1 MQAKPARQFAFESTP
16 AVLAARA
23 RSRFVPCPVCK
34 NEGSSY
40 LFHRK
45 GVRFVRCG
53 GCGLVFVNPTGARL
67 RNYFDIEAFG
77 QHGNPKDRDLMQ
89 RDFEALL
96 SRVEEIFSQR
106 EGRSPK
112 RVALAGRYL
121 PSFAEGKVAR
131 RLDLRILGAS
141 DSAFEALSASSDPS
155 LLEPALVDPE
165 VDVLI
170 LNELLEACAD
180 PALVLEKIKARL
192 PDSTWLV
199 VAYAN
204 IASFPARMMRRHW
217 PRFFDHKVAF
227 FDVDNLTA
235 LFWRQGYGLERQFAM
250 PTSYT
255 VGYALDRVDAPV
267 APVAKAALGTVG
279 LTAVDAQV
287 PTGTH
292 VAVFHRRHEK
302 DTREEKLSIIF
313 PVFNEAQYCAEVLE
327 ALIAKQVKIPKE
339 IIVIESNS
347 TDGTRDIIR
356 GFEGRPGV
364 RVIYEDKPRGKGHAV
379 RTGLQAVSGSIIL
392 IQDADFEYD
401 LDDYDALLEPI
412 LQRQTS
418 FVLGSRSLGLDDWKV
433 RKYAKNRVKGF
444 LLNFAQVMFAKTFNA
459 AYQKDTT
466 DINTMFKVFRTEC
479 LDGIDLVCDGF
490 NLDIELV
497 CKLVKHG
504 YAPLEVPVNYVARSF
519 DEGKKISFVRDALPS
534 YWAIL
539 RYRFGE

>member
-1 MQAKPARQFAFESTP
+1 MQAKPARAFTFEPTP

-45 GVRFVRCG
+45 GVRFVRCS
-53 GCGLVFVNPTGARL
+53 GCGLVFVNPTGAQL

-77 QHGNPKDRDLMQ
+77 QHSAPKDRELLQ
-89 RDFEALL
+89 RDFESVL
-96 SRVEEIFSQR
+96 SRVEEAFSQR
-106 EGRSPK
+106 EGRSP
-112 RVALAGRYL
+112 RAVVAAGRTL
-121 PSFAEGKVAR
+121 AAFAEGQAAKRVGLRLAR
-131 RLDLRILGAS
+131 ATDA
-141 DSAFEALSASSDPS
+141 AFEALSTAGDIGF
-155 LLEPALVDPE
+155 LEGALSGPD
-165 VDVLI
+165 VDVVV
-170 LNELLEACAD
+170 LNELLEACSE
-180 PALVLEKIKARL
+180 PAAVLEAIRGRL
-192 PDSTWLV
+192 PPSAWIV
-199 VAYAN
+199 VVYAN

-235 LFWRQGYGLERQFAM
+235 MFFRHGYGLERQFAM

-255 VGYALDRVDAPV
+255 VGYALERLDTPV
-267 APVAKAALGTVG
+267 APVAKAALSAVG
-279 LTAVDAQV
+279 ASAVDAQV

-292 VAVFHRRHEK
+292 VAVFRQSAVK
-302 DTREEKLSIIF
+302 PGGDEKLSIIF
-313 PVFNEAQYCAEVLE
+313 PVFNEARYVAQVLE
-327 ALIAKQVKIPKE
+327 ALIAKQTRIDKE
-339 IIVIESNS
+339 IIVVESNS

-379 RTGLQAVSGSIIL
+379 RTGLAAVSGSIIL

-433 RKYAKNRVKGF
+433 RRYANNKVKGF

-479 LDGIDLVCDGF
+479 LHGIDLECDGF